1 MRKRTHNKTNS
12 IHTNAPE
19 NDVNFPK
26 GINLPISLELA
37 RKGVIELDQIIQ
49 SGLVNEWKILI
60 E

>member
-37 RKGVIELDQIIQ
+37 RKGVIELDQII
-49 SGLVNEWKILI
+49 
-60 E
+60 